1 MITKYMCDKST
12 INVFGLFLFLVFFL
26 FVLPVYAQT
35 PPPQQQTG
43 LVSSISLPSPL
54 TMLANIQSQLPN
66 LMRLVTAIAYVM
78 GFILVIMGII
88 NLKHAGEMRTQMSH
102 EHNLSKPILFIVI
115 GAMLIYLPSAVQ
127 IGLSTFWAEPNPYGY
142 VTQSDQWQQAINI
155 CYAIVQFIGVIAFIR
170 GLLIL
175 TRVGHGGHHDALGK
189 GITHIIGGILCINM
203 YQFIQVLLATLGV
216 QM

>member
-1 MITKYMCDKST
+1 MKTKYMCDKSM
-12 INVFGLFLFLVFFL
+12 INVFGLFLFLVFLL
-26 FVLPVYAQT
+26 FVMPAYAQ
-35 PPPQQQTG
+35 PAPQQTG
-43 LVSSISLPSPL
+43 LMSSISLPSPL

-78 GFILVIMGII
+78 GFFLVILGIV
-88 NLKHAGEMRTQMSH
+88 NLKHAGEMRTQMSQ
-102 EHNLSKPILFIVI
+102 EHTMTKPILYIVI

-170 GLLIL
+170 GLLLL
-175 TRVGHGGHHDALGK
+175 THVGHGGHQDAFSRGV
-189 GITHIIGGILCINM
+189 THIIGGILCINM